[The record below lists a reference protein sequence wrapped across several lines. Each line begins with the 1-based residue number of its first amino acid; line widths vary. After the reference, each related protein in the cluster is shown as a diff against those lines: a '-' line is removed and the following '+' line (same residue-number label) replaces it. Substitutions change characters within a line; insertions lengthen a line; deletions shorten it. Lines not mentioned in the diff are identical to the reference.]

1 MEQFERRHFREISTD
16 SATEQKAMKVIA
28 AFAAWEYSHCVL
40 STSQIASGEQEERV
54 SAADDLSGA
63 IILLSARL
71 DRSGPSADLALRPQ
85 EGLIVLI
92 PS

>member
-1 MEQFERRHFREISTD
+1 MEYGFRPYIPRRWPIS
-16 SATEQKAMKVIA
+16 AMMEA
-28 AFAAWEYSHCVL
+28 
-40 STSQIASGEQEERV
+40 RV

-63 IILLSARL
+63 IVLLSTRL
-71 DRSGPSADLALRPQ
+71 DRSGPSTDLALRPQ

>member
-1 MEQFERRHFREISTD
+1 MTMAEF
-16 SATEQKAMKVIA
+16 KASLSGVA
-28 AFAAWEYSHCVL
+28 PAPPAGPLAHGQRVL
-40 STSQIASGEQEERV
+40 VCLNFGEQEARV

-63 IILLSARL
+63 IVLLSTRL
-71 DRSGPSADLALRPQ
+71 DRSGPSTDLALRPQ